1 MFFSS
6 HNLPILF
13 CFFNCHCFI
22 ASALLRHRKIP
33 PPPLREGWEEF
44 TKNYSTVTVYLPSLT
59 RSLLVTLKYL
69 FSVLPSC
76 DTSIS
81 SEPPAG
87 ISLPSP
93 SQAVSS
99 STARQNFKSAVPK
112 FSFKFLYRSIF
123 LPAF

>member
-1 MFFSS
+1 M
-6 HNLPILF
+6 
-13 CFFNCHCFI
+13 
-22 ASALLRHRKIP
+22 
-33 PPPLREGWEEF
+33 
-44 TKNYSTVTVYLPSLT
+44 
-59 RSLLVTLKYL
+59 KYL

-99 STARQNFKSAVPK
+99 STARLRAPLKTGGKSYFQRTKVTTDAAHKKTHYIV
-112 FSFKFLYRSIF
+112 
-123 LPAF
+123 